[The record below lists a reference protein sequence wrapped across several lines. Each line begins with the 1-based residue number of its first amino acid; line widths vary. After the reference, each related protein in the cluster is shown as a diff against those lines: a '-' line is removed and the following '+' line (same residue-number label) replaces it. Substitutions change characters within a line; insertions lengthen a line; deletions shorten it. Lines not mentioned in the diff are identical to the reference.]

1 VLASEL
7 ARFLLRFAWH
17 LTSVT
22 WAVLALTLIQL
33 VRDAAT
39 ARWWAA
45 ASTGVVFT
53 AVGLFD
59 AIYSRGR
66 HAGWPLLA
74 GIGLAALLSLAMRA
88 GHLETTAHSPLMKS
102 TRVRTGNPDMCLC
115 VAPSYCPHI
124 GNKLICPRGPH
135 TSLLI

>member
-74 GIGLAALLSLAMRA
+74 GMGLAPPVARDERD
-88 GHLETTAHSPLMKS
+88 GHLETTAHSP
-102 TRVRTGNPDMCLC
+102 
-115 VAPSYCPHI
+115 
-124 GNKLICPRGPH
+124 
-135 TSLLI
+135 

>member
-1 VLASEL
+1 MSTMVLHPLDLPSSHGRL
-7 ARFLLRFAWH
+7 APVYRSCAIGSYWGCAFALGQPSSAWDRCFRSAKAGWLANSHSFSFAFAWH

-22 WAVLALTLIQL
+22 WAVLALILIQL
-33 VRDAAT
+33 VRDAVT

-66 HAGWPLLA
+66 HAGWPLPA
-74 GIGLAALLSLAMRA
+74 GIGLAALLSLA
-88 GHLETTAHSPLMKS
+88 
-102 TRVRTGNPDMCLC
+102 
-115 VAPSYCPHI
+115 
-124 GNKLICPRGPH
+124 
-135 TSLLI
+135 

>member
-1 VLASEL
+1 MADWLLCIAAVLLVLTGVVLLGERLLLGTAASRREGVLASEL

-74 GIGLAALLSLAMRA
+74 GMGLAALLSLAMREPVI
-88 GHLETTAHSPLMKS
+88 LKL
-102 TRVRTGNPDMCLC
+102 RRTP
-115 VAPSYCPHI
+115 P
-124 GNKLICPRGPH
+124 
-135 TSLLI
+135 